1 MHLLALHP
9 PSSPPSY
16 QAIQSHRAA
25 MAVLRQQQG
34 FVQQLFEAGMV
45 DEVRDYPANLGF
57 CIKI

>member
-45 DEVRDYPANLGF
+45 DEVRDLPAVDVVR
-57 CIKI
+57 